1 MGPQGV
7 FHVKHEGWAALSDL
21 GVPLAPQQIS
31 LLERYE
37 EFLVERGAP
46 MGMIAP
52 SDVPR
57 LRERHVLD
65 SLRAV
70 PILPPATATMCDLGS
85 GAGLP
90 GIPLAIA
97 LPDVQVTLVEV
108 RHNRAAFLE
117 TVIGAL
123 GLESVTVHAR
133 RLETFRTSVDVCL
146 ARAFAPAPN
155 AWEAAERLL
164 DASGMLVY
172 WAGATF
178 DPEADV
184 PLGVDLALFPTSA
197 LARSGPLAIMTRQ

>member
-1 MGPQGV
+1 M
-7 FHVKHEGWAALSDL
+7 FHVKHEGWAALPDL
-21 GVPLAPQQIS
+21 GVPLVPEQIS

-37 EFLVERGAP
+37 EFLVERAAP

-57 LRERHVLD
+57 LRERHILD

-70 PILPPATATMCDLGS
+70 PLLPPGTDTVCDLGS

-97 LPDVQVTLVEV
+97 LPDVQFTLVEV

-117 TVIGAL
+117 TVVGAL
-123 GLESVTVHAR
+123 GLERVTVHDR
-133 RLETFRTSVDVCL
+133 RLETFRSPVDVCL
-146 ARAFAPAPN
+146 ARAFAPAPK
-155 AWEAAERLL
+155 AWESAERLL
-164 DASGMLVY
+164 DASGILVY

-178 DPEADV
+178 DPDADI
-184 PLGVDLALFPTSA
+184 PPGVDVALFPTSA

>member
-1 MGPQGV
+1 M
-7 FHVKHEGWAALSDL
+7 
-21 GVPLAPQQIS
+21 APGQIA

-37 EFLVERGAP
+37 DFLVERAAP

-57 LRERHVLD
+57 LRERHILD

-70 PILPPATATMCDLGS
+70 PLLPPATATVCDLGS

-97 LPDVQVTLVEV
+97 LPDVQITLVEV
-108 RHNRAAFLE
+108 RHSRAAFLE

-123 GLESVTVHAR
+123 GLDRVTVHAR
-133 RLETFRTSVDVCL
+133 RLETFRSSVDVCL
-146 ARAFAPAPN
+146 ARAFAPAPK
-155 AWEAAERLL
+155 AWAAADRLL
-164 DASGMLVY
+164 GAGGMLVY

-178 DPEADV
+178 DPDAD
-184 PLGVDLALFPTSA
+184 PLPGLDVALFPTSA

>member
-1 MGPQGV
+1 MLP
-7 FHVKHEGWAALSDL
+7 DL
-21 GVPLAPQQIS
+21 GVPLAPGQIA

-37 EFLVERGAP
+37 EFLVDRAAP
-46 MGMIAP
+46 MGMVAP

-57 LRERHVLD
+57 LRERHILD

-70 PILPPATATMCDLGS
+70 PLLPPTTASMCDLGS

-97 LPDVQVTLVEV
+97 LPDVQITLVEV

-123 GLESVTVHAR
+123 GLDRVTVHAR
-133 RLETFRTSVDVCL
+133 RLETFRSSVDVCL
-146 ARAFAPAPN
+146 ARAFAPAPK
-155 AWEAAERLL
+155 AWAAADRLL
-164 DASGMLVY
+164 GAGGMLVY

-178 DPEADV
+178 DPNAD
-184 PLGVDLALFPTSA
+184 PLPGVDVALFPTSA

>member
-1 MGPQGV
+1 M
-7 FHVKHEGWAALSDL
+7 KHEGWAVLPDL
-21 GVPLAPQQIS
+21 GVPLASEQIA

-57 LRERHVLD
+57 LRERHILD

-70 PILPPATATMCDLGS
+70 PILPPAVATMCDLGS

-123 GLESVTVHAR
+123 GLERVTVHAR
-133 RLETFRTSVDVCL
+133 RLETFRSSVDVCL
-146 ARAFAPAPN
+146 ARAFAPAPK
-155 AWEAAERLL
+155 AWVAAERLL
-164 DASGMLVY
+164 EASGMLVY

-178 DPEADV
+178 DPEADL
-184 PLGVDLALFPTSA
+184 PPGVDVALFPTSA

>member
-1 MGPQGV
+1 M
-7 FHVKHEGWAALSDL
+7 
-21 GVPLAPQQIS
+21 APGQIA

-37 EFLVERGAP
+37 DFLVERAAP

-57 LRERHVLD
+57 LRERHILD

-70 PILPPATATMCDLGS
+70 PLLPPATATVCDLGS

-97 LPDVQVTLVEV
+97 LPDVQITLVEV
-108 RHNRAAFLE
+108 RQNRAAFLE

-123 GLESVTVHAR
+123 GLDRVTVHAR
-133 RLETFRTSVDVCL
+133 RLETFRSSVDVCL
-146 ARAFAPAPN
+146 ARAFAPAPK
-155 AWEAAERLL
+155 AWAAADRLL
-164 DASGMLVY
+164 GAGGMLVY

-178 DPEADV
+178 DPNAD
-184 PLGVDLALFPTSA
+184 PLPGVDVALFPTSA

>member
-1 MGPQGV
+1 M
-7 FHVKHEGWAALSDL
+7 LSDL
-21 GVPLAPQQIS
+21 GVPLVPEQIS

-37 EFLVERGAP
+37 EFLVERAAP

-57 LRERHVLD
+57 LRERHILD

-70 PILPPATATMCDLGS
+70 PLLPRATATVCDLGS

-97 LPDVQVTLVEV
+97 LPDVQITLVEV

-123 GLESVTVHAR
+123 GLERVTVHAR
-133 RLETFRTSVDVCL
+133 RLETFRSSVDVCL
-146 ARAFAPAPN
+146 ARAFAPAPK
-155 AWEAAERLL
+155 AWTAADRLL
-164 DASGMLVY
+164 GADGMLVY

-178 DPEADV
+178 DPDAAP
-184 PLGVDLALFPTSA
+184 PLGVDVALFPTSA

>member
-1 MGPQGV
+1 M
-7 FHVKHEGWAALSDL
+7 KHEGWAVLSDL
-21 GVPLAPQQIS
+21 GVPLVPEQIS

-52 SDVPR
+52 SDVSR
-57 LRERHVLD
+57 LRERHILD

-123 GLESVTVHAR
+123 GLEGVTVHAR

-146 ARAFAPAPN
+146 ARAFAPAPK

-164 DASGMLVY
+164 DAAGMLVY

-184 PLGVDLALFPTSA
+184 PPGVDLALFPTSA

>member
-1 MGPQGV
+1 MLP
-7 FHVKHEGWAALSDL
+7 DL
-21 GVPLAPQQIS
+21 GVPLAPGQIA

-37 EFLVERGAP
+37 EFLVDRAAP
-46 MGMIAP
+46 MGMVAP

-57 LRERHVLD
+57 LRERHILD

-70 PILPPATATMCDLGS
+70 PLLPRANATMCDLGS

-97 LPDVQVTLVEV
+97 LPDLQITLVEV

-123 GLESVTVHAR
+123 GLERVSVHAR
-133 RLETFRTSVDVCL
+133 RLETFRSSVDVCL
-146 ARAFAPAPN
+146 ARAFAPAPK
-155 AWEAAERLL
+155 AWPAADRLL
-164 DASGMLVY
+164 GAGGMLVY

-178 DPEADV
+178 DPNAD
-184 PLGVDLALFPTSA
+184 PPPGVDVALFPTSA
-197 LARSGPLAIMTRQ
+197 LVRSGPLAIMTRQ

>member
-1 MGPQGV
+1 
-7 FHVKHEGWAALSDL
+7 
-21 GVPLAPQQIS
+21 LASEQIA

-57 LRERHVLD
+57 LRERHILD

-70 PILPPATATMCDLGS
+70 PILPPAIATMCDLGS

-123 GLESVTVHAR
+123 GLERVTVHAR
-133 RLETFRTSVDVCL
+133 RLETFRSSVDVCL
-146 ARAFAPAPN
+146 ARAFAPAPK

-184 PLGVDLALFPTSA
+184 PPGVDLALFPTSA

>member
-1 MGPQGV
+1 MLP
-7 FHVKHEGWAALSDL
+7 DL
-21 GVPLAPQQIS
+21 GVPLAPGQIA

-37 EFLVERGAP
+37 EFLVERAAP

-57 LRERHVLD
+57 LRERHILD

-70 PILPPATATMCDLGS
+70 PLLPPATATVCDLGS

-97 LPDVQVTLVEV
+97 LPDVQITLVEV

-123 GLESVTVHAR
+123 GLGQVTVHAR
-133 RLETFRTSVDVCL
+133 RLETFRSSVDVCL
-146 ARAFAPAPN
+146 ARAFAPAPK
-155 AWEAAERLL
+155 AWAAADRLL
-164 DASGMLVY
+164 GAGGMLVY

-178 DPEADV
+178 DPDAAP
-184 PLGVDLALFPTSA
+184 PLGVDVALFPTSA